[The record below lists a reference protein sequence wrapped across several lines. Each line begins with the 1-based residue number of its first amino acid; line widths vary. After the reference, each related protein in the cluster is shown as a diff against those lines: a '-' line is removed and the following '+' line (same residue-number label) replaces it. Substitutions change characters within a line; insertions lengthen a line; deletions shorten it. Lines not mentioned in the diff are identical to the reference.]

1 MGKSRYSTFR
11 HVLQYM
17 VEVDTA
23 RQTGGPSDHRWV
35 ARKLIRGTDL
45 GLGLG
50 LGLGGGWFKSAI
62 KSAITP
68 HATVLK

>member
-1 MGKSRYSTFR
+1 MS
-11 HVLQYM
+11 HVWANPVTVHFAMYYM
-17 VEVDTA
+17 IEVDTA

-50 LGLGGGWFKSAI
+50 GGWFKSAI